1 MKLLIDTNVVL
12 DVLQRREPYVRD
24 SALMWKLCET
34 ERAEGFVSAL
44 TIANLFYIMRKD
56 LNEEKI
62 EGILQMLPLIF
73 QLTELRPADL
83 IQAGKM
89 RWKDFEDAVQYATA
103 QRIHADYIITR
114 NIRDFQKS
122 EIPAVTPEEFL
133 TRF

>member
-122 EIPAVTPEEFL
+122 EIPAVTPVEFL

>member
-83 IQAGKM
+83 MQAGKM

-122 EIPAVTPEEFL
+122 EIPAVTPVEFL

>member
-56 LNEEKI
+56 LNGEKI